1 MNPTNDDQKHPEEEP
16 EDEGRSN
23 SPNEEGDETPEEKSK
38 READEAREEARK
50 LEADQA
56 AGRSQRAFRVFIG
69 NALNFLRHTL
79 SLKDGV
85 DQKATVEGIERDIE
99 FRGHAA
105 WILVFS
111 VLIASIGLS
120 VGNTAVI
127 IGAML
132 ISPLMGPILGI
143 GLSAGTNDLPMLK
156 RSMANLFVAIFI
168 SVLISALYFLIIP
181 MPEINLELQDRKQAT
196 LLAIAIALFGGAA
209 GIIAGSRRYKS
220 NVVPGVA
227 IATALMPPLCTVGF
241 GLATLQWDYF
251 FGAAYL
257 FFINSVF
264 IALPTYFYIRY
275 MRFPVKKFIDPKIE
289 RRIRWRISIFLI
301 ITVVPSGYIFYN
313 VLQKSFFQGRV
324 QAFLQEIELSL
335 SDRGTTLIS
344 ERVVYDVDTPSIKI
358 ALMGDPITPDL
369 REHWKELQQQY
380 ELEDCNLDIREPRDF
395 SNEIAE
401 LRKQSRELSDGQVKE
416 FYLRELDARNR
427 ELDSLEQ
434 VLSAYRQGTR
444 QLDEIAGEIK
454 MLFPNVEKAA
464 FALLEETD
472 FHSST
477 DTIPTLLVK
486 WAPGMDGKEQRES
499 EQQLTRWLQV
509 RIRDQEARVMH
520 YSGYEE
526 VN

>member
-1 MNPTNDDQKHPEEEP
+1 MNPTNNNDRDHAEE
-16 EDEGRSN
+16 
-23 SPNEEGDETPEEKSK
+23 PNEENGSTPFNEEEETPEEKTR
-38 READEAREEARK
+38 READEAEEEARK
-50 LEADQA
+50 EEADKA
-56 AGRSQRAFRVFIG
+56 AGRSQRAFRVFTA
-69 NALNFLRHTL
+69 NALNFFRHTL
-79 SLKDGV
+79 SLKEGV
-85 DQKATVEGIERDIE
+85 DKKATVEGIERDVE

-143 GLSAGTNDLPMLK
+143 GLAAGTNDLPMLK
-156 RSMANLFVAIFI
+156 RSMANLFIAIFI

-275 MRFPVKKFIDPKIE
+275 MRFPVKKFIDPKVE

-313 VLQKSFFQGRV
+313 VLQKSFFHGRA
-324 QAFLQEIELSL
+324 QSFLQEVELSL
-335 SDRGTTLIS
+335 SDRSTTLIS
-344 ERVVYDVDTPSIKI
+344 ERIVYDVDTPSIKI
-358 ALMGDPITPDL
+358 ALMGDPLTPDL
-369 REHWKELQQQY
+369 RDHWKDLQQRY

-395 SNEIAE
+395 GTEIAK
-401 LRKQSRELSDGQVKE
+401 LREQSRELSEGQVKE
-416 FYLRELDARNR
+416 FYLRELDDRNR

-434 VLSAYRQGTR
+434 VLSTYQEGSQ

-454 MLFPNVEKAA
+454 MLFPGIERAA
-464 FALLEETD
+464 FAFLEETD
-472 FHSST
+472 FTNGT

-486 WAPGMDGKEQRES
+486 WTPELDKRERKES
-499 EQQLTRWLQV
+499 EAKLTEWL
-509 RIRDQEARVMH
+509 RIRIRNQEARVMH
-520 YSGYEE
+520 YAGYEDDE
-526 VN
+526 Q